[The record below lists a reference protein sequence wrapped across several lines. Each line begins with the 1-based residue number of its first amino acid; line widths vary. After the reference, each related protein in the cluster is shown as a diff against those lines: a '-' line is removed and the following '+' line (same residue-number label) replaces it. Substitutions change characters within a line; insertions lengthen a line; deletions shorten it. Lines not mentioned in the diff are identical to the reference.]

1 MRVNWAIL
9 LMLGVGGCTQ
19 YQPVGWDGHGSW
31 VAARAAANQQRPA
44 AGSRTASASYPGRH
58 VVQPGET
65 LSELAVRYKTTTT
78 SLASANGMRAPYA
91 VQTGQVLAVPA
102 ASRQRA
108 PTASPPPRAPVVV
121 ARATKPDNKPAAP
134 IRVASLEPM
143 AAPIHAVT
151 LEPPS
156 IAPVALRPTES
167 SGPAVPPPLSG
178 DGFLWPVRGTIASA
192 FGPKPNGARNDGIN
206 IQAPE
211 GTPVLAAENGVVLYA
226 GNEIPGYGRMLLI
239 GHADGFMTAYAHNQE
254 LLVAVG
260 TKVRRGQP
268 VATVG
273 RTGDV
278 ATPQLHFELRDNK
291 EPIDPVVHLD
301 GDAMRVAS
309 AS

>member
-9 LMLGVGGCTQ
+9 LILGVGGCTQ

-31 VAARAAANQQRPA
+31 AAARAAANQQRPA
-44 AGSRTASASYPGRH
+44 SGDRMASTSYPGRH

-65 LSELAVRYKTTTT
+65 LSELAVRYKTSMA
-78 SLASANGMRAPYA
+78 SLASANRVRAPYE
-91 VQTGQVLAVPA
+91 VQVGQLLAVPA
-102 ASRQRA
+102 APRQRA
-108 PTASPPPRAPVVV
+108 PTTSPPPRPPVLV
-121 ARATKPDNKPAAP
+121 ARATTPPVKAAAP

-143 AAPIHAVT
+143 AAPIHAVA
-151 LEPPS
+151 LEPPP
-156 IAPVALRPTES
+156 IAPAALKSTDAA
-167 SGPAVPPPLSG
+167 GPAASPPLSG

-226 GNEIPGYGRMLLI
+226 GDEIPGYGHMLLI
-239 GHADGFMTAYAHNQE
+239 GHADGFMTAYAHNEE

-273 RTGDV
+273 RSGDV

-309 AS
+309 VS

>member
-9 LMLGVGGCTQ
+9 LILGIGGCTQ

-31 VAARAAANQQRPA
+31 AAARAAANQPRPA
-44 AGSRTASASYPGRH
+44 GGERTAAATYPGRH

-65 LSELAVRYKTTTT
+65 LSELAVRYRTSMA
-78 SLASANGMRAPYA
+78 SLAAANRVSAPYQ

-102 ASRQRA
+102 APRRQA
-108 PTASPPPRAPVVV
+108 PVTVAPPPPVLTARDTTPPTPVV
-121 ARATKPDNKPAAP
+121 AP
-134 IRVASLEPM
+134 IRVASLAPVV
-143 AAPIHAVT
+143 APIHAVA
-151 LEPPS
+151 LDPPP
-156 IAPVALRPTES
+156 ITPAALHKGREAAPQ
-167 SGPAVPPPLSG
+167 GPPPLSG
-178 DGFLWPVRGTIASA
+178 EGFLWPVRGTIASA

-206 IQAPE
+206 IEAAE
-211 GTPVLAAENGVVLYA
+211 GTPVLSAENGIVLYA
-226 GNEIPGYGRMLLI
+226 GEEIPGYGRMLLI
-239 GHADGFMTAYAHNQE
+239 GHADGFMTAYAHNRE

-260 TKVRRGQP
+260 AQVRRGQP

-301 GDAMRVAS
+301 GNSMRVAS
-309 AS
+309 VG